1 MPDNT
6 SDKPI
11 QIFMSYA
18 WCDNETSP
26 DLPHADGFVT
36 FLHKQLKFELQ
47 RRGAPIPVIW
57 RDREKV
63 GKNQEFVPYLQ
74 EAIKASSYLVV
85 VLSNNW
91 LSSYYCRQELKAFVD
106 HWKDRGGVHE
116 RIFLVRKRHVR
127 IEDYLA
133 ELGDYISYLKDR
145 EGFKFYDLDDPD
157 NNMGMEEEYFD
168 EGEIKNK
175 LYRDLVSE
183 LGGFLWR
190 FAARM
195 KTKVAP
201 PSAPLRRPLRS
212 NGRTIFVAKP
222 ASDMRMDYDRVVQEL
237 VQDGYTIV
245 PDPERPAMPY
255 TDRAVEFLDQKLAQ
269 AEVSIHLIGAELG
282 YVPYGAEPNAEPQ
295 LSIVRLQLNRAA
307 TRLNGHPGGSK
318 PPGFRRFIWVPENL
332 PADAN
337 RRAACTGRSPLAVV
351 NQLDQFCDGDQ
362 VVGGTISQF
371 VTFVINALD
380 EQARHV
386 SAPAAT
392 SLHSDNPTL
401 PTVEAYSIGAS
412 GSSGKSRVYIF
423 HHTEDRAFARNI
435 AKSLT
440 KSASI
445 SLRLPSVEGEDSQRN
460 WLHRQ
465 DLAACDKVVL
475 CWGLASDTW
484 ARASAYELKNWQELG
499 RDRQFELRALVVGP
513 PEREAKADIVEFQQP
528 DGIDV
533 IVDQMKSESSADLE
547 KLLSLHA

>member
-1 MPDNT
+1 MPDDA
-6 SDKPI
+6 SDRPI
-11 QIFMSYA
+11 QIFVSYA

-26 DLPHADGFVT
+26 DLPDAEGFVT

-47 RRGAPIPVIW
+47 KRGAPIPVIW
-57 RDREKV
+57 RDRERI
-63 GKNQEFVPYLQ
+63 GKHQEFVPYLQ
-74 EAIKASSYLVV
+74 EAINASSYFVV

-106 HWKDRGGVHE
+106 RWKDNGGVQE
-116 RIFLVRKRHVR
+116 RIFIVRKRHVR
-127 IEDYLA
+127 IEDYRSV
-133 ELGDYISYLKDR
+133 LGDYVSFLKDR

-157 NNMGMEEEYFD
+157 NNMGMEVEYFD
-168 EGEIKNK
+168 EGKIKNRRYK
-175 LYRDLVSE
+175 RLVYE

-190 FAARM
+190 AAARM
-195 KTKVAP
+195 KAKVDP

-212 NGRTIFVAKP
+212 NGRTVFVAKP
-222 ASDMRMDYDRVVQEL
+222 ASDMRAEYDRVVQEL
-237 VQDGYTIV
+237 VQDGYTVV

-255 TDRAVEFLDQKLAQ
+255 TDRAVEFLDQKLAE
-269 AEVSIHLIGAELG
+269 AEVSIHLLGAEPG
-282 YVPYGAEPNAEPQ
+282 YVPLGAEPNAEPQ
-295 LSIVRLQLNRAA
+295 PSIVKLQLNRAA
-307 TRLNGHPGGSK
+307 MRLNGHPGGSK
-318 PPGFRRFIWVPENL
+318 APGFRRFIWVPENL

-337 RRAACTGRSPLAVV
+337 RRAACTGRNPLTVV

-371 VTFVINALD
+371 VTFVIYELD

-386 SAPAAT
+386 PAPAAT
-392 SLHSDNPTL
+392 SLPPAQPTL
-401 PTVEAYSIGAS
+401 PAVEAYSIGVN
-412 GSSGKSRVYIF
+412 GSSGKPRVYIF
-423 HHTEDRAFARNI
+423 HHTEDRAFARSV

-445 SLRLPSVEGEDSQRN
+445 RLPSVEGEDSQRN

-513 PEREAKADIVEFQQP
+513 PEREAKTDIVELQQP

-533 IVDQMKSESSADLE
+533 IVDQMKSESSTDLE